1 MREEDSPAVAN
12 VVVELDRAVRGVG
25 LEVGGNRAE
34 TEARN
39 KIISQF
45 RGLERYTSKDL
56 RSSAFFS
63 HCNDIVWNW
72 YRCEECGYKG
82 RQFLKRD

>member
-45 RGLERYTSKDL
+45 RGLERYT
-56 RSSAFFS
+56 
-63 HCNDIVWNW
+63 
-72 YRCEECGYKG
+72 
-82 RQFLKRD
+82 

>member
-1 MREEDSPAVAN
+1 MSLSMSSVPYRLSIRGLRATHGMREEDSPAVAN

-45 RGLERYTSKDL
+45 RGLERYT
-56 RSSAFFS
+56 
-63 HCNDIVWNW
+63 
-72 YRCEECGYKG
+72 
-82 RQFLKRD
+82 